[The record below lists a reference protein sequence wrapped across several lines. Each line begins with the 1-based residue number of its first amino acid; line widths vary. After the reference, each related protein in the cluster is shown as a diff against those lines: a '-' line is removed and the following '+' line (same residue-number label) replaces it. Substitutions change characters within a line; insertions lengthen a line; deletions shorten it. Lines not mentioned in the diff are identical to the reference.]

1 MAGDSWVLAISYEL
15 ADSFSALLEN
25 EIEVFSEPLSLASDD
40 DKSTITANYNITNV
54 INDANDI
61 RGILSKDLGLDK
73 NMWDTNKRIL
83 IDSDKVA
90 IMA

>member
-1 MAGDSWVLAISYEL
+1 
-15 ADSFSALLEN
+15 
-25 EIEVFSEPLSLASDD
+25 LASAD

-61 RGILSKDLGLDK
+61 RGILSKDLELDK

>member
-1 MAGDSWVLAISYEL
+1 MA
-15 ADSFSALLEN
+15 SA
-25 EIEVFSEPLSLASDD
+25 D

-61 RGILSKDLGLDK
+61 RGILSKDLELDK